1 VTPAPSVLSMTEI
14 NIPAAGLRTRP
25 AARTRLLAHAGSL
38 LILVGA
44 LAAARYEIP
53 KMYQM
58 VCGLGECEP
67 GGALSFDR
75 WTVSS
80 LAVYGAALL
89 LPFAVVL
96 LLQLRARGRSRAG
109 RFRIMPTIAVLALGW
124 TVLVASM
131 VGLLTW

>member
-1 VTPAPSVLSMTEI
+1 MTDI
-14 NIPAAGLRTRP
+14 TVAGQLGSRR
-25 AARTRLLAHAGSL
+25 AARTRIITHAGSL
-38 LILVGA
+38 LILAGA
-44 LAAARYEIP
+44 VAAARYEIP

-67 GGALSFDR
+67 GGTLSFDR
-75 WTVSS
+75 WTVTS

-109 RFRIMPTIAVLALGW
+109 RFPIMPTVAVLALAW